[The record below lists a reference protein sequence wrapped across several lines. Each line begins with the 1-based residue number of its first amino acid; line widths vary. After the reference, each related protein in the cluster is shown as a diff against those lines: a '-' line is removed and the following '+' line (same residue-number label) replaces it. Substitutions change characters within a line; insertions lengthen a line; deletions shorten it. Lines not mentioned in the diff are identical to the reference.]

1 MNAQNL
7 ITDGEMWDTTGESD
21 LQDAD
26 RLGNIYPNDRC
37 CPFLLYRKLTSC
49 KVKNAL
55 RGCAKTHSLFL
66 YKRQEKDIR
75 TAGVKRRCV
84 CKKEIMGK
92 CQRDYEKT
100 VMVCG

>member
-1 MNAQNL
+1 MNAENL
-7 ITDGEMWDTTGESD
+7 ITDGEMWITTGESD

-26 RLGNIYPNDRC
+26 RLGNICRV
-37 CPFLLYRKLTSC
+37 TS
-49 KVKNAL
+49 VAL
-55 RGCAKTHSLFL
+55 FYLSG
-66 YKRQEKDIR
+66 KRSGHR
-75 TAGVKRRCV
+75 KRRCV